1 MRRKRFGVVAL
12 TMVGAMALAAC
23 GDDKKSPATGTG
35 ASQAPASAAP
45 ADVSGTITFWDTTN
59 EQEQKVFK
67 DLITDFQ
74 AKYPGVKVTY
84 QPTAF
89 DGARDKF
96 KTAAQGGNAPDVM
109 RAEIAWTPEFA
120 DLGYLLPLDG
130 KVDTSDYLDAPL
142 NYNKYGDQLWGIPQV
157 TDALALLYNK
167 DLLDKAGVQPPTTF
181 EELKA
186 AAGKV
191 KETAKVDG
199 FYMRGDS
206 YWLLPYFYGFGGEHA
221 LVNAEEKKI
230 TVNKAENV
238 QALEFVADLM
248 KSPGVAKNTDFPN
261 DYGNAMTAFKD
272 GKVAMILNGPWASSD
287 ILSGKVFKTPDNLG
301 IAPIPAGPAGTGSP
315 VGGHNLVISNTTK
328 NEAAAL
334 AFIEFI
340 NSAESQ
346 AKISK
351 ANNTI
356 PTRKSAYDQPDV
368 TSNQVVTD
376 FKAVIEAAT
385 NRPVIP
391 EGGQLFDSL
400 TQNFQK
406 VLAGQAEAK
415 SALDAVATAYQGIVK
430 EYAKS

>member
-1 MRRKRFGVVAL
+1 MRSKRLGVVAL

-23 GDDKKSPATGTG
+23 GDDKPKDTG
-35 ASQAPASAAP
+35 AQGSAAPSAAAP
-45 ADVSGTITFWDTTN
+45 ADVSGTLTFWDTTN

-67 DLITDFQ
+67 TLIDEFQ
-74 AKYPGVKVTY
+74 AKYPNVKVTY

-120 DLGYLLPLDG
+120 DLGYLKPLDG

-167 DLLDKAGVQPPTTF
+167 ELLDKAGVQPPTTL
-181 EELKA
+181 EEIKSA
-186 AAGKV
+186 AAAV
-191 KETAKVDG
+191 KDKAKVDG

-221 LVNAEEKKI
+221 LVNAGEKKI

-238 QALEFVADLM
+238 QALQFVADLM
-248 KSPGVAKNTDFPN
+248 KAPGVAKNTDFPN

-287 ILSGKVFKTPDNLG
+287 ILSGKAFKSPDNLG
-301 IAPIPAGPAGTGSP
+301 IAPIPAGPAGQGSP
-315 VGGHNLVISNTTK
+315 VGGHNYVISNTTK
-328 NEAAAL
+328 SEAAAI
-334 AFIEFI
+334 AFIEFM

-351 ANNTI
+351 ANNTL

-368 TSNQVVTD
+368 TSNKVVTD
-376 FKAVIEAAT
+376 FKAVIEKAT

-391 EGGQLFDSL
+391 EGGALFDAL

-406 VLAGQAEAK
+406 VLTGKADAK
-415 SALDAVATAYQGIVK
+415 AALDSVATAYEGIVK
-430 EYAKS
+430 GYAKS